1 MATKKQGDRIGAM
14 VKEVEKLAKQLRA
27 DVGKRAAATG
37 LPKNLKA
44 AADRLRKL
52 AAALAAQVEKYAHEV
67 RKDLEGGGK
76 PARKRPR
83 RRKKVPPPPAAAA

>member
-14 VKEVEKLAKQLRA
+14 VKEVEKLAKQLR
-27 DVGKRAAATG
+27 VGLGKRAAATG

-67 RKDLEGGGK
+67 RKELEGDGK
-76 PARKRPR
+76 PARKRPKA
-83 RRKKVPPPPAAAA
+83 RKKAPAPPVAAA